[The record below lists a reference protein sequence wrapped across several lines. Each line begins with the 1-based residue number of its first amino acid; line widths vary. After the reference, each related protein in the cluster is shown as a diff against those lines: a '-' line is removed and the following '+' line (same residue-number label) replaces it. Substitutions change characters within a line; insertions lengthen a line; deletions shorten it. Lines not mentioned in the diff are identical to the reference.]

1 MTTNPTDNVIKPFA
15 NTFRFN
21 FSDSVLEK
29 LNQFSKMN
37 KSYDRHAFKEAW
49 KEWLADNQ
57 NVVLEETERLT
68 ALGYNGDVT
77 EKMYVSVRYY
87 LRKKGQKQKKEML
100 KQEQEQDKYKEQDQD
115 RDLNIDFY
123 ANDNT
128 IEAVDVSQKSKNIPT
143 NRLLLDAM
151 NKHILQHCHD
161 PNYRPANG
169 FESFCR
175 DNIEICKEEVK
186 RLTNEY
192 SLTNKQSIQEKIK
205 KTYKNRYYIIKKNA
219 DKE

>member
-1 MTTNPTDNVIKPFA
+1 MTTDSRDNVIKPFA

-29 LNQFSKMN
+29 LTQFSKMN

-68 ALGYNGDVT
+68 ALGYDGDVV

-87 LRKKGQKQKKEML
+87 LRKKDQKQKKEML
-100 KQEQEQDKYKEQDQD
+100 KQEQDKDKDS
-115 RDLNIDFY
+115 NIDFH

-128 IEAVDVSQKSKNIPT
+128 IEATDASQKSKNIPT

-151 NKHILQHCHD
+151 NNHILQHCHD
-161 PNYRPANG
+161 PNYRPSNG

-186 RLTNEY
+186 RLVNEY
-192 SLTNKQSIQEKIK
+192 NLTNKQSIQEKIK

>member
-21 FSDSVLEK
+21 FSDFVLEK
-29 LNQFSKMN
+29 LTQFSKMN

-49 KEWLADNQ
+49 KEWLTDNQ

-68 ALGYNGDVT
+68 TLGYDGDVT

-100 KQEQEQDKYKEQDQD
+100 KLQKDSID
-115 RDLNIDFY
+115 NIDFH

-128 IEAVDVSQKSKNIPT
+128 IEAADTSQKSKNIPT

-186 RLTNEY
+186 RLVNEY

>member
-1 MTTNPTDNVIKPFA
+1 MTTNPTDNVTNYVKPFA

-29 LNQFSKMN
+29 LTQFSKMN

-49 KEWLADNQ
+49 KEWLTDNQ

-68 ALGYNGDVT
+68 TLGYDGDVV

-87 LRKKGQKQKKEML
+87 FRKKGQKQKREML
-100 KQEQEQDKYKEQDQD
+100 KQDK
-115 RDLNIDFY
+115 DLNIDFDE
-123 ANDNT
+123 NHI
-128 IEAVDVSQKSKNIPT
+128 IESDPQPTTKSKNIPT

-186 RLTNEY
+186 RLVNEY
-192 SLTNKQSIQEKIK
+192 NLISKNKQSIQEKIK

>member
-1 MTTNPTDNVIKPFA
+1 MTTNQNSAKPFA

-37 KSYDRHAFKEAW
+37 KSYDRRAFKEAW
-49 KEWLADNQ
+49 KEWLTENESS
-57 NVVLEETERLT
+57 VLEETQRLT
-68 ALGYNGDVT
+68 TLGYEGDVT

-87 LRKKGQKQKKEML
+87 FRKKGQKKKQL
-100 KQEQEQDKYKEQDQD
+100 DN
-115 RDLNIDFY
+115 NIDFIPES
-123 ANDNT
+123 DPT
-128 IEAVDVSQKSKNIPT
+128 TKSKNIPT

-192 SLTNKQSIQEKIK
+192 KITSKQSIQEKIK

>member
-1 MTTNPTDNVIKPFA
+1 MTTNQNSAKPFA
-15 NTFRFN
+15 NNFRFN

-37 KSYDRHAFKEAW
+37 KSYDRRAFKEAW
-49 KEWLADNQ
+49 KEWLTENESS
-57 NVVLEETERLT
+57 VLEETQRLT
-68 ALGYNGDVT
+68 TLGYEGDVT

-87 LRKKGQKQKKEML
+87 FRKKGQKKKQL
-100 KQEQEQDKYKEQDQD
+100 DN
-115 RDLNIDFY
+115 NIDFIPES
-123 ANDNT
+123 DPT
-128 IEAVDVSQKSKNIPT
+128 TKSKNIPT

-192 SLTNKQSIQEKIK
+192 KITSKQSIQEKIK

>member
-1 MTTNPTDNVIKPFA
+1 MTTNQTNDTNVLLAKPFA

-21 FSDSVLEK
+21 FSDTVLEK
-29 LNQFSKMN
+29 LTQFSKMN

-49 KEWLADNQ
+49 KEWLSDNK
-57 NVVLEETERLT
+57 NMVLEETERLT
-68 ALGYNGDVT
+68 TLGYDGDIT

-87 LRKKGQKQKKEML
+87 LRKKGQKQKKERL
-100 KQEQEQDKYKEQDQD
+100 KQDKDNYHNKDF
-115 RDLNIDFY
+115 NIDFHP
-123 ANDNT
+123 NDNT
-128 IEAVDVSQKSKNIPT
+128 IESVDVSPKCKNIPT

-151 NKHILQHCHD
+151 DKHILQHCQN

-186 RLTNEY
+186 RLANEY
-192 SLTNKQSIQEKIK
+192 KITNSQNIQEKIK

>member
-1 MTTNPTDNVIKPFA
+1 MTTNQNSAKPFA

-37 KSYDRHAFKEAW
+37 KSYDRRAFKEAW
-49 KEWLADNQ
+49 KEWLTENESS
-57 NVVLEETERLT
+57 VLEETQRLIT
-68 ALGYNGDVT
+68 LGYEGDVT

-87 LRKKGQKQKKEML
+87 FRKKGQKKEKL
-100 KQEQEQDKYKEQDQD
+100 KQLDN
-115 RDLNIDFY
+115 NIEFIP
-123 ANDNT
+123 NDNT
-128 IEAVDVSQKSKNIPT
+128 IESNALTKSKNIPT

-151 NKHILQHCHD
+151 DKHILQHCHD

-186 RLTNEY
+186 RLANEY
-192 SLTNKQSIQEKIK
+192 NITSKQSIQEKIK

>member
-1 MTTNPTDNVIKPFA
+1 MTTTQTNDTNVILAKSFA

-29 LNQFSKMN
+29 LTQFSKMN
-37 KSYDRHAFKEAW
+37 KSCDRRAFKEAW
-49 KEWLADNQ
+49 KEWLTDNQ

-68 ALGYNGDVT
+68 TLGYDGDVV

-87 LRKKGQKQKKEML
+87 LRKKGQKQKKERL
-100 KQEQEQDKYKEQDQD
+100 KLQKNSID
-115 RDLNIDFY
+115 NIDFHS
-123 ANDNT
+123 NDNT
-128 IEAVDVSQKSKNIPT
+128 IEATDASQKSKNIPT

-151 NKHILQHCHD
+151 NKHILQYCHD

-186 RLTNEY
+186 RLVNEY
-192 SLTNKQSIQEKIK
+192 SLINKQSIQEKIK

-219 DKE
+219 NKE